1 MVDDNKEIWGAFSD
15 VDKIYYFTTEQRHK
29 NKIPKTI
36 ENWATRFKTADIIYL
51 D

>member
-1 MVDDNKEIWGAFSD
+1 MVDDNKEIWGAYSD
-15 VDKIYYFTTEQRHK
+15 TEKVYYFTTEQRYK

-36 ENWATRFKTADIIYL
+36 ENWASRFKTTDIIYL